1 MDCSPWWALA
11 ASSAVTLVLH
21 ALLLATLYV
30 MLGRRIERLRGGSEA
45 GGGTATEPAAA
56 AAPAGDAAPSA
67 AYVGSSDTSS
77 ETSDDSDSG
86 PSAPRAERSLNYSS
100 LRFPAP
106 AADYENMKTGPDYV
120 NVDPKK
126 KKADFWTCS
135 GSAAAKA
142 IEYTEVKL

>member
-1 MDCSPWWALA
+1 AGASAPGRWALA

-21 ALLLATLYV
+21 ALLLATLY
-30 MLGRRIERLRGGSEA
+30 
-45 GGGTATEPAAA
+45 
-56 AAPAGDAAPSA
+56 
-67 AYVGSSDTSS
+67 
-77 ETSDDSDSG
+77 TSDDSDSG
-86 PSAPRAERSLNYSS
+86 PSVRGVRVAVGGGAGASAGDRGHPTPPLCAQAPRAERSLNYSS